1 MSHGDFMR
9 KTDDAT
15 WIFLEEIAEKTMQ
28 WEGFNEKPPTTNSM
42 SKSGMHSIEN
52 SITTEG
58 KVAAL
63 MRRIEVLESKET
75 PP

>member
-1 MSHGDFMR
+1 MSHDDFMR
-9 KTDDAT
+9 MTDDDT
-15 WIFLEEIAEKTMQ
+15 RIFLKEMVEKTMQ
-28 WEGFNEKPPTTNSM
+28 WEGLNEKPPTTNSM

-52 SITTEG
+52 SITAEG